1 LPAYKHVDIALSRE
15 IKTWNLESRRFGEK
29 FMNKPSLLLLLIV
42 LPLGGIFHI
51 GAIECFAQQ
60 GDSVSSADQSTNSTP
75 LKVTLEN
82 TELKLLHSKQVN
94 IGYKLYIGLP
104 KDYKKSLKPYPVV
117 YLLDADYSFA
127 IAKNIADH
135 LAERNNLAE
144 LILVGIAYDG
154 PEEYRLNRTRDYTP
168 TRSMIG
174 GYGPEYQKYSGG
186 GEKFRAFVRDELVP
200 FIDANYRTTAERT
213 LVGHSYGGLF
223 GCWVAFTT
231 PELFSNYI
239 LVSPSLWYDNWLMF
253 RLEEKFAVSRSDKE
267 LPIKLFLSVGSRE
280 INSQWNMVEETER
293 FYGRIKAHGYSNL
306 AVQMMVFDDETHNS
320 IFPSALTRGWRFI
333 YGIGNWVEAN

>member
-1 LPAYKHVDIALSRE
+1 MK
-15 IKTWNLESRRFGEK
+15 
-29 FMNKPSLLLLLIV
+29 KPSLLFLLIL

-51 GAIECFAQQ
+51 GAIKCFAQT
-60 GDSVSSADQSTNSTP
+60 DESSPSAGQNADAALP
-75 LKVTLEN
+75 KVTLEN
-82 TELKLLHSKQVN
+82 TELKQLHSKQVN
-94 IGYKLYIGLP
+94 IGYKLYISLP
-104 KDYKKSLKPYPVV
+104 KGYKESQKSYPVV

-135 LAERNNLAE
+135 LSERNNLAE
-144 LILVGIAYDG
+144 LIFVGIAYEN
-154 PEEYRLNRTRDYTP
+154 PAEYRLDRTRDYTP

-186 GEKFRAFVRDELVP
+186 GEKFKAFLRDELVP

-253 RLEEKFAVSRSDKE
+253 RLEEKFAVSRNDKE
-267 LPIKLFLSVGSRE
+267 LPVKLFLSVGSRE
-280 INSQWNMVEETER
+280 VNSQWNMVEDLEK
-293 FYGRIKAHGYSNL
+293 FYGQITARDYSRL
-306 AVQMMVFDDETHNS
+306 AIQMMVFDDETHNS
-320 IFPSALTRGWRFI
+320 IFPSALTRGLRFI
-333 YGIGNWVEAN
+333 YGMGNWVEAN

>member
-1 LPAYKHVDIALSRE
+1 MKKS
-15 IKTWNLESRRFGEK
+15 
-29 FMNKPSLLLLLIV
+29 SLLSLLIL

-51 GAIECFAQQ
+51 GATTGFAQS
-60 GDSVSSADQSTNSTP
+60 GDPVSSADQSTNATP
-75 LKVTLEN
+75 PKVTLEN
-82 TELKLLHSKQVN
+82 TELKLLHSKKIN
-94 IGYKLYIGLP
+94 LGYKLYISLP
-104 KDYKKSLKPYPVV
+104 IGYKESPKAYPVI

-135 LAERNNLAE
+135 LSERNHLAE

-154 PEEYRLNRTRDYTP
+154 PAEYRLNRTRDYTP

-174 GYGPEYQKYSGG
+174 GYGPEYQKFSGG
-186 GEKFRAFVRDELVP
+186 GEKFKAFIRDELLP
-200 FIDANYRTTAERT
+200 FIEANYRTTGERT

-253 RLEEKFAVSRSDKE
+253 RLEENFAFSRKDKE
-267 LPIKLFLSVGSRE
+267 LPAKVFLSVGSSE
-280 INSQWNMVEETER
+280 INSQWNMVEDLEK
-293 FYGRIKAHGYSNL
+293 FYRQVAARDYSRL
-306 AVQMMVFDDETHNS
+306 AIQMMIFDGETHNS
-320 IFPSALTRGWRFI
+320 VFPAALTRGLRFI
-333 YGIGNWVEAN
+333 YGMGNWAEAN

>member
-1 LPAYKHVDIALSRE
+1 MK
-15 IKTWNLESRRFGEK
+15 
-29 FMNKPSLLLLLIV
+29 KPSLLLLLIL

-51 GAIECFAQQ
+51 GSIKCFAQQ
-60 GDSVSSADQSTNSTP
+60 GDAASSAGQNMNADLS
-75 LKVTLEN
+75 KVTLEN

-94 IGYKLYIGLP
+94 IGYKLYISLP
-104 KDYKKSLKPYPVV
+104 RGYNENRKPYPVV

-135 LAERNNLAE
+135 LTERNNLAE

-154 PEEYRLNRTRDYTP
+154 SVEYRLNRTRDYTP
-168 TRSMIG
+168 TRSLIG

-186 GEKFRAFVRDELVP
+186 GEKFRAFIRDELLP
-200 FIDANYRTTAERT
+200 FISANYRTTGERT

-239 LVSPSLWYDNWLMF
+239 LVSPALWYDNWLMF
-253 RLEEKFAVSRSDKE
+253 RLEEKFAVSRNDKG

-280 INSQWNMVEETER
+280 INSQWNMVEDLEK
-293 FYGRIKAHGYSNL
+293 FYSQIKARPYPGLSTQL
-306 AVQMMVFDDETHNS
+306 IVFDDEMHDS
-320 IFPSALTRGWRFI
+320 IFPAALTRGLRFI
-333 YGIGNWVEAN
+333 YGMGNWVEAN